1 MIHMLRSA
9 QGGFI
14 VEGALMAAYYIALAR
29 EVPDNWREVM
39 RPYTEQV
46 EATMVR
52 YGGFYRT
59 WLRHRVEVVE
69 GDFGPHLGPTIVEF
83 PTFAQLRAWYD
94 SPEYAPLKALR
105 QQHNRFD
112 VMLVDGLSDEEI
124 AENLQQV
131 GVAWTA
137 SHADSAE
144 TD

>member
-1 MIHMLRSA
+1 
-9 QGGFI
+9 
-14 VEGALMAAYYIALAR
+14 MAAYYIALAR

-46 EATMVR
+46 EATMAC

-59 WLRHRVEVVE
+59 WLRHRVDVVE

-83 PTFAQLRAWYD
+83 PTFAQLRARYA

-105 QQHNRFD
+105 QKHICFD
-112 VMLVDGLSDEEI
+112 AMLVDGLSDEEI
-124 AENLQQV
+124 AANLLQV
-131 GVAWTA
+131 GISWTA
-137 SHADSAE
+137 ARAAPVA

>member
-1 MIHMLRSA
+1 MIRMLRSA
-9 QGGFI
+9 QGGFNM
-14 VEGALMAAYYIALAR
+14 EGTLMAAYYIALAR

-39 RPYTEQV
+39 RPYLEQV
-46 EATMVR
+46 EATMAR

-69 GDFGPHLGPTIVEF
+69 GEFGPHLGPTIVEF

-105 QQHNRFD
+105 QQHMRFD

-124 AENLQQV
+124 TENLQQV
-131 GVAWTA
+131 GVSWTA
-137 SHADSAE
+137 ARAAPA
-144 TD
+144 

>member
-9 QGGFI
+9 QGGFS

-29 EVPDNWREVM
+29 EVPDNWQELM
-39 RPYTEQV
+39 RPYTDEV
-46 EATMVR
+46 EATMAR

-83 PTFAQLRAWYD
+83 PTFTQLRAWYD

-105 QQHNRFD
+105 QHHMRFD

-131 GVAWTA
+131 GLSWTA
-137 SHADSAE
+137 SHADPAE

>member
-1 MIHMLRSA
+1 
-9 QGGFI
+9 
-14 VEGALMAAYYIALAR
+14 MAAYYIALAR
-29 EVPDNWREVM
+29 AVPDNRREVM
-39 RPYTEQV
+39 RPYLEQV
-46 EATMVR
+46 EATMAR

-59 WLRHRVEVVE
+59 WLRHRVEAVE

-105 QQHNRFD
+105 QQHMRFD

-124 AENLQQV
+124 AENLRLV
-131 GVAWTA
+131 GVTWTA
-137 SHADSAE
+137 SRADPAE